1 MTQQQPQP
9 PPPPPPPPPPSNDNV
24 FTYLTT
30 SLGKWQR
37 DQSDV
42 VVRGGTRACTDCGNR
57 AKRDC
62 GFSRCRTC
70 CKARAFPCSTHVR
83 STWVPPSRRRLR
95 LPATLDGA
103 GGNGSSGSS
112 SASKRPRLHECQTD
126 ASHSHTSNSNNAI
139 TTPKGFHATSI
150 HQDAIFKQSLPNKVR
165 APAIFRCHRVTAIG
179 DGKVEIA
186 YQVTVRISG
195 HVFKGFLYDQGVVEN
210 NGDYSSTPIVFLS
223 TPNPTSTS

>member
-1 MTQQQPQP
+1 MNQQQTQKQP
-9 PPPPPPPPPPSNDNV
+9 PPPHPSPSNDAV
-24 FTYLTT
+24 FSYLTT
-30 SLGKWQR
+30 SLRKWQR
-37 DQSDV
+37 HQSDVVETDDDV
-42 VVRGGTRACTDCGNR
+42 VVRGGTRACADCGNR

-83 STWVPPSRRRLR
+83 STWVPASRRRR
-95 LPATLDGA
+95 
-103 GGNGSSGSS
+103 NGSSGSS

-126 ASHSHTSNSNNAI
+126 ASHSHTFNSNNAI
-139 TTPKGFHATSI
+139 TTPKSFDAPSI

-195 HVFKGFLYDQGVVEN
+195 HVFQGFLYDQGVFEN
-210 NGDYSSTPIVFLS
+210 NGDYSSSPIVVLS